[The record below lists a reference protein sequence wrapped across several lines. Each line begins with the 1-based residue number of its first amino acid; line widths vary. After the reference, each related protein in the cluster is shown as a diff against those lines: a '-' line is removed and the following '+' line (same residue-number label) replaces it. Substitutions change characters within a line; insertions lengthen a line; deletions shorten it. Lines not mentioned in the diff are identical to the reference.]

1 MPEKYVREA
10 GIPILLR
17 HNGGSTLPERPPSGL
32 VGRGVVCLHDAGLQS
47 SIFTDLLGALAALR
61 AATARGAAGGATSGS
76 ATSAAAAPAAPESR
90 PTDTCTIAFDLP
102 GHGRSGGLDALP
114 SIEAMSACARSVT
127 SWCRATRPI
136 LVGHGMGALV
146 ALDWA
151 RREPGAV
158 AGLVLCGTSGAFGI
172 RDEAIAFMREVT
184 LGRASRP
191 FDPKR
196 LCPSG
201 SPDRMRRAWFE
212 SIQTDPRA
220 TLVDLEAS
228 QAFARSFAE
237 GDAAGAQGS
246 AGSSSASR
254 PPVLVVGGA
263 SEPAADLDAAR
274 ALAARLGGR
283 FSAIEGAAH
292 WLPLEQPEA
301 LAREILAF
309 AASLPHSAGPEA
321 A

>member
-10 GIPILLR
+10 GVPILLR
-17 HNGGSTLPERPPSGL
+17 HNGGSTLPQDPPTGL

-47 SIFTDLLGALAALR
+47 SVFIDLLGALARL
-61 AATARGAAGGATSGS
+61 RGAAAS
-76 ATSAAAAPAAPESR
+76 AGE
-90 PTDTCTIAFDLP
+90 TCTIAFDLP

-114 SIEAMSACARSVT
+114 SIDAMSACARSVT

-151 RREPGAV
+151 RREPGSI
-158 AGLVLCGTSGAFGI
+158 AGLVLCGTSAALGV

-184 LGRASRP
+184 LGRAPRP

-196 LCPSG
+196 LCPAG
-201 SPDRMRRAWFE
+201 SPDLMRRAWFE

-228 QAFARSFAE
+228 QAFARSLT
-237 GDAAGAQGS
+237 AASGPMAHVGS
-246 AGSSSASR
+246 AG
-254 PPVLVVGGA
+254 GA
-263 SEPAADLDAAR
+263 
-274 ALAARLGGR
+274 
-283 FSAIEGAAH
+283 GAAH
-292 WLPLEQPEA
+292 
-301 LAREILAF
+301 
-309 AASLPHSAGPEA
+309 
-321 A
+321 

>member
-10 GIPILLR
+10 GVPILLR
-17 HNGGSTLPERPPSGL
+17 HNGGSTLPERPPAGL

-47 SIFTDLLGALAALR
+47 SVFVDLLGALARLR
-61 AATARGAAGGATSGS
+61 AAGVGASSG
-76 ATSAAAAPAAPESR
+76 AAPASP

-102 GHGRSGGLDALP
+102 GHGRSGSLDALP
-114 SIEAMSACARSVT
+114 SIEAMSACARGVA

-151 RREPGAV
+151 RREPGSI
-158 AGLVLCGTSGAFGI
+158 AGLVLCGTSAAFAV

-196 LCPSG
+196 LSPGG
-201 SPDRMRRAWFE
+201 SPDLMRRAWFE

-228 QAFARSFAE
+228 QAFARSLAAE
-237 GDAAGAQGS
+237 DAGAATGL
-246 AGSSSASR
+246 
-254 PPVLVVGGA
+254 PVLVVAGA
-263 SEPAADLDAAR
+263 GEPAADLDAAR
-274 ALAARLGGR
+274 ALSARLGGR
-283 FSAIEGAAH
+283 FASVEGAAH

-309 AASLPHSAGPEA
+309 SSSIPSSSAASPSSSPRSSSPGPEA

>member
-47 SIFTDLLGALAALR
+47 SVFIDLLGALAALR
-61 AATARGAAGGATSGS
+61 AAGAAAGTAG
-76 ATSAAAAPAAPESR
+76 AAAAHPSSDASPAPASI

-102 GHGRSGGLDALP
+102 GHGRSGSLDALP
-114 SIEAMSACARSVT
+114 SIEAMSACARGVAG
-127 SWCRATRPI
+127 WCRATRPI

-151 RREPGAV
+151 RRDPGSI
-158 AGLVLCGTSGAFGI
+158 AGIVLCGTSGALGV

-228 QAFARSFAE
+228 QSYARSLAAE
-237 GDAAGAQGS
+237 AE
-246 AGSSSASR
+246 SSSGPR
-254 PPVLVVGGA
+254 IPVLVAAGA

-274 ALAARLGGR
+274 ALSTRLGGR
-283 FSAIEGAAH
+283 FVALEQAAH